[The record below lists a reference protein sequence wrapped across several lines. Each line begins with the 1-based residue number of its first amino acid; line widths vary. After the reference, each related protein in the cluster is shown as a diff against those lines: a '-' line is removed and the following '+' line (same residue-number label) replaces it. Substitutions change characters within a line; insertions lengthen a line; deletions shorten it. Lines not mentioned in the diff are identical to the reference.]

1 MVTHHRIIVIGCAAA
16 LVLAAV
22 PFVLDAWRS
31 EREPRPAP
39 AHGTFA
45 SRFQPALEGIGSSRD
60 LPPIRLDGPQQ
71 NKEARHARAGQA
83 R

>member
-1 MVTHHRIIVIGCAAA
+1 MLTHHRIIAIGCAAA

-45 SRFQPALEGIGSSRD
+45 SRFQPALEGIGSSRH
-60 LPPIRLDGPQQ
+60 LPPVRLDGPQQ
-71 NKEARHARAGQA
+71 TRGARYAPAGQA